1 MSFILLTSSLI
12 PISTYNKL
20 IPILTYND
28 SDHAFD
34 LPGRKRLSGRKRIDH
49 VATETN
55 AVQKGA
61 LGVRWEKARTNY
73 SKMLPTKRMGFE

>member
-12 PISTYNKL
+12 PISTYN
-20 IPILTYND
+20 D

-34 LPGRKRLSGRKRIDH
+34 SPERKRLPGRKRIDH
-49 VATETN
+49 VATERN

-73 SKMLPTKRMGFE
+73 SKMLPTKRMGIE

>member
-1 MSFILLTSSLI
+1 MSFILLTSSFI
-12 PISTYNKL
+12 PISTYNEF

-34 LPGRKRLSGRKRIDH
+34 LHRRKRLRKRIDH
-49 VATETN
+49 VATERN

-73 SKMLPTKRMGFE
+73 SKMLPTKRMGIE